1 MTRKG
6 NIGAALMALSV
17 TLCACSSEEGEDSH
31 PPAAQTARPE
41 DGETAAGTRPGLI
54 GGSGVTA
61 TVSERADG
69 RFDVDYVFAEP
80 QTAMLFSRSSG
91 DYRIGAWEPVTQ
103 GVMLTRLG
111 GFDALLFDAPVT
123 QVSLVAE
130 PRFVEPES
138 DYSPFIAFSDGG
150 LALFTGQFDLL
161 PAADAAAI
169 EALGGSLEHW
179 EGDQPVLGVRVRSGR
194 RIVFEGRVHEG
205 DVEHTTLGSGEFV
218 YLGDGDITEGRS
230 YVGVLDR
237 GLPDW
242 ILAAMETD
250 MEAIFSTY
258 ESRWSRPLEEPAV
271 LYFAYG
277 GDAVEGYSNKGSVA
291 GTTIMLSSSG
301 SMMDEPSDLLLNHM
315 RWFFA
320 HEVAHQFQNLAG
332 QPARAA
338 GESWIHEGSA
348 NTMANDMIVGMIG
361 EDGPAWRS
369 GEYVQA
375 YSDCTAALEDGPLD
389 EAHLRGQPDAFY
401 ACGSLIGLIADAG
414 MAEGDLYT
422 LWQSM
427 QAASEASGRPMGAD
441 AFYTAMETG
450 GASPE
455 LVARVRRIAGETLD
469 DPAAE
474 LHRAMDLAG
483 IEADFNAYNQLL
495 RLQTP

>member
-1 MTRKG
+1 MTRRGKV
-6 NIGAALMALSV
+6 GATLMLLYV
-17 TLCACSSEEGEDSH
+17 TLCACSGEERAEG
-31 PPAAQTARPE
+31 PPPVRQTAVSDE
-41 DGETAAGTRPGLI
+41 HETAAGTRPGLVA
-54 GGSGVTA
+54 GSRVTA

-69 RFDVDYVFAEP
+69 RFDIDYVFAEP
-80 QTAMLFSRSSG
+80 HSAMLFSRSSG
-91 DYRIGAWEPVTQ
+91 DYRIGAWAPVTE
-103 GVMLTRLG
+103 GVELTRLG
-111 GFDALLFDAPVT
+111 GFDALLFDAPMT
-123 QVSLVAE
+123 RVSLVAE

-138 DYSPFIAFSDGG
+138 DYSPFVAFSDGG

-169 EALGGSLEHW
+169 EALGGSLDNW
-179 EGDQPVLGVRVRSGR
+179 LGDQPVLGVRVHSDR

-205 DVEHTTLGSGEFV
+205 DVEHTTFGSGEFV
-218 YLGDGDITEGRS
+218 YLGDGEITEGRS

-250 MEAIFSTY
+250 METIFSTY
-258 ESRWSRPLEEPAV
+258 EARWSRPLEEPAV

-277 GDAVEGYSNKGSVA
+277 GDDLEGYSNKGSVA

-301 SMMDEPSDLLLNHM
+301 DLMDEPSDMLLIHM

-332 QPARAA
+332 QPARDT
-338 GESWIHEGSA
+338 GESWIHEGGA
-348 NTMANDMIVGMIG
+348 NTMANDIIVEMIG

-375 YSDCTAALEDGPLD
+375 YSDCTEILEDGPLD

-401 ACGSLIGLIADAG
+401 ACGSLIGLIADEG
-414 MAEGDLYT
+414 MREGDLYT

-427 QAASEASGRPMGAD
+427 QASNGPMGAE
-441 AFYTAMETG
+441 AFYTAMEAG
-450 GASPE
+450 GASPD
-455 LVARVRRIAGETLD
+455 LVARVRRIVGEALD

-474 LHRAMDLAG
+474 LRQAMDLAG